1 MTYSDTFFVD
11 AKDGFAHIFVSIT
24 FKKFLTE
31 PDLKTLVVLGF
42 QFITLL
48 ADTVHTFEMTF
59 SPFSFDVFYFT
70 FLLHASL
77 FTKWNEKRLELRI
90 RTRLNSKQR
99 GKLSVK
105 KEKNIF
111 VELLIDIIFNAQR
124 IFKVFPEISII

>member
-48 ADTVHTFEMTF
+48 ADTVHTFEMT
-59 SPFSFDVFYFT
+59 FSFDVFYFT